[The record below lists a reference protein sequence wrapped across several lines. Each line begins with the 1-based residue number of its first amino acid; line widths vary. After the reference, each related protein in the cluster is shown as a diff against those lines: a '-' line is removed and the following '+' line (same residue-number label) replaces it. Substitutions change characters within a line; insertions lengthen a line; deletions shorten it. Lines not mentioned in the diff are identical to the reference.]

1 MLKNPPT
8 LKSEDP
14 RVVRTRQLIE
24 RAFEELL
31 NERGFQSLRVQ
42 DITERAGIN
51 RATFYAHFTDKYDLL
66 NYMVQQRF
74 RAEIEKR
81 TLNACHYSI
90 ENLRALI
97 IAVCEFVA
105 DAQGHCKM
113 PNEQFESLVE
123 TQVRGQIC
131 LLLTKWLEQ
140 EKSAISADIA
150 ATATSWA
157 IYGLAQQWS
166 HERHRLPVETF
177 ADQVL
182 PLILNNLAIGERET
196 HPLTASARG

>member
-1 MLKNPPT
+1 MLITSPAQKI
-8 LKSEDP
+8 EDP

-24 RAFEELL
+24 QAFEALL
-31 NERGFQSLRVQ
+31 TERGFQSLRVQ

-66 NYMVQQRF
+66 NYMVRQRF

-81 TLNACHYSI
+81 TLNACHFSPQ
-90 ENLRALI
+90 NVRALI
-97 IAVCEFVA
+97 VAVCEFIA
-105 DAQGHCKM
+105 EAHGHCKM

-123 TQVRGQIC
+123 TQVRNQIQ
-131 LLLTKWLEQ
+131 LLLKNWLEN
-140 EKSAISADIA
+140 EKPTVSADIA

-166 HERHRLPVETF
+166 HDKNRPSAETF
-177 ADQVL
+177 ADKVL
-182 PLILNNLAIGERET
+182 PLLMKNLGID
-196 HPLTASARG
+196 AR

>member
-1 MLKNPPT
+1 
-8 LKSEDP
+8 
-14 RVVRTRQLIE
+14 
-24 RAFEELL
+24 
-31 NERGFQSLRVQ
+31 
-42 DITERAGIN
+42 
-51 RATFYAHFTDKYDLL
+51 
-66 NYMVQQRF
+66 
-74 RAEIEKR
+74 
-81 TLNACHYSI
+81 
-90 ENLRALI
+90 
-97 IAVCEFVA
+97 
-105 DAQGHCKM
+105 M

-131 LLLTKWLEQ
+131 MLLTKWLEQ

-166 HERHRLPVETF
+166 HEKHRLPVGTF